1 MNLPILIVED
11 DPCLREAICDTLE
24 LSNREFHAVDGG
36 KAALKI
42 LSEVAFSI
50 VISDV
55 RMMPMDGLTLLKK
68 IRENFGR
75 GFK

>member
-50 VISDV
+50 VII
-55 RMMPMDGLTLLKK
+55 TL
-68 IRENFGR
+68 
-75 GFK
+75 